1 MNFRPRRT
9 PEPEINL
16 ISLIDI
22 MLMIVIFFMLSSTFT
37 DEGRLRIRL
46 PDASLRSVPPEA
58 ATLVLAIGS
67 DGRYRLDDRDVVDAS
82 PDALRAAL
90 IEVLGEARDRRITL
104 RADARATHQ
113 SVVTA
118 MDVLARLGL
127 REVDVATVREGAAAR
142 GTTP

>member
-37 DEGRLRIRL
+37 EEARLRIRL
-46 PDASLRSVPPEA
+46 PEASPRSVRPASQPLVIAIA
-58 ATLVLAIGS
+58 A
-67 DGRYRLDDRDVVDAS
+67 DGRYRIEGREVLDRS
-82 PDALRAAL
+82 PDALRAAVL
-90 IEVLGEARDRRITL
+90 VLLGETRDRPVTL
-104 RADARATHQ
+104 RADALAPHQ

-118 MDVLARLGL
+118 MDVLARLGVH
-127 REVDVATVREGAAAR
+127 EVDVATVRPSAAR
-142 GTTP
+142 

>member
-16 ISLIDI
+16 ISLIDV

-46 PDASLRSVPPEA
+46 PEASARNVPPEGVP
-58 ATLVLAIGS
+58 LVLAIGA
-67 DGRYRLDDRDVVDAS
+67 DGRYRLEGRELVDAT
-82 PDALRAAL
+82 PDALRAGL
-90 IEVLGEARDRRITL
+90 LNVLGDSRARRIVL

-118 MDVLARLGL
+118 MDVIAKLGL
-127 REVDVATVREGAAAR
+127 REVDVATVNEAAR
-142 GTTP
+142 

>member
-16 ISLIDI
+16 ISLIDV

-46 PDASLRSVPPEA
+46 PEASARTVPAEGVP
-58 ATLVLAIGS
+58 LVIAIGA
-67 DGRYRLDDRDVVDAS
+67 DGRYRIEGRELVEAT
-82 PDALRAAL
+82 PDALRTAL
-90 IEVLGEARDRRITL
+90 RSMLGERRDRRIVL

-118 MDVLARLGL
+118 MDVLAKLGS
-127 REVDVATVREGAAAR
+127 REVDVATVRES
-142 GTTP
+142 TP

>member
-16 ISLIDI
+16 ISLIDV

-46 PDASLRSVPPEA
+46 PEASARTAPAESVP
-58 ATLVLAIGS
+58 LVIAIGA
-67 DGRYRLDDRDVVDAS
+67 DGRYRIEGRELVEAT
-82 PDALRAAL
+82 PDALRTAL
-90 IEVLGEARDRRITL
+90 RSMLGERRDRRIVL

-118 MDVLARLGL
+118 MDVLAKLGL
-127 REVDVATVREGAAAR
+127 REVDVATVRES
-142 GTTP
+142 TP